1 LTTRSLAVQLQAATI
16 HRKEANMAGIF
27 KDPLLLLFGKGKKWY
42 SFHAWVALALDCLGT
57 ACLAVGIIAAAL
69 DRELGLEPTHWLLL
83 AIALWVGGLW
93 SWLLARDIGKKG

>member
-1 LTTRSLAVQLQAATI
+1 MT
-16 HRKEANMAGIF
+16 GIL

-42 SFHAWVALALDCLGT
+42 LWHAWIALALDFLGT

-69 DRELGLEPTHWLLL
+69 DRELGLAPTYWILI

-93 SWLLARDIGKKG
+93 SYLCARDIARK